1 MHLFIQYLRTGII
14 RIYSMNSE
22 IMSLLGISKESLEE
36 ARLVVNKSPLV
47 LRTPLLKN
55 VGENFGLD
63 DLNICQVHF
72 KLESMQKTGEAQ
84 GVCGLGC
91 CGQGVLPRVG
101 CVWCDGVSRSRG
113 SQYLNKQHCQKSTR
127 LKWVCG
133 R

>member
-63 DLNICQVHF
+63 DLNICQVQIIA
-72 KLESMQKTGEAQ
+72 KNWLGVVGE
-84 GVCGLGC
+84 VCC
-91 CGQGVLPRVG
+91 QEWHV
-101 CVWCDGVSRSRG
+101 CDGVSKSRG
-113 SQYLNKQHCQKSTR
+113 TAEVST
-127 LKWVCG
+127 
-133 R
+133 

>member
-47 LRTPLLKN
+47 LRTPLPKN
-55 VGENFGLD
+55 VGENFGLELD

-72 KLESMQKTGEAQ
+72 KMESMQKTGEAQ
-84 GVCGLGC
+84 GGCGLEC
-91 CGQGVLPRVG
+91 CGRGVLPRVG
-101 CVWCDGVSRSRG
+101 CV
-113 SQYLNKQHCQKSTR
+113 
-127 LKWVCG
+127 
-133 R
+133 